1 MKKRKLPLSMTGDNM
16 HSFEC
21 EPTGRTCSYA
31 VCQHTVWAYKESRL
45 KGFEDCRG
53 AIDKRACPAIKM
65 MLEERSAGKSIYFD
79 SYAATLIER
88 EKRTAEQLNKER
100 NQWRKSRMIVSSQ
113 SSMSEE
119 EIKRRDQEVKA
130 RILVEQEETPPV
142 STTKRRDKAPVDLNS
157 DTGNMFADM
166 VNSMTSEQQ

>member
-1 MKKRKLPLSMTGDNM
+1 M

-21 EPTGRTCSYA
+21 EPTGRTCNYA

-53 AIDKRACPAIKM
+53 AIDKRSCPAIKM
-65 MLEERSAGKSIYFD
+65 MLEERSAGKSLFFD
-79 SYAATLIER
+79 SYSATLLER
-88 EKRTAEQLNKER
+88 ERRMSEQLNKER
-100 NQWRKSRMIVSSQ
+100 NQWRKDRMIVSSQ

-130 RILVEQEETPPV
+130 RIQAEQEESPMPSPV
-142 STTKRRDKAPVDLNS
+142 KRRDKTPVDLNS

-166 VNSMTSEQQ
+166 VNAMTSEQQ